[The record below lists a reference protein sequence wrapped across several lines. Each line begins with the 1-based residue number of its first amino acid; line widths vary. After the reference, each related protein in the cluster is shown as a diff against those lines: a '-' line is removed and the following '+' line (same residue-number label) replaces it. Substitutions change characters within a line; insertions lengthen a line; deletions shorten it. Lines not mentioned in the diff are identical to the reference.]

1 MAVKKQLL
9 PILDFNKNALENSL
23 DVANRPIWS
32 SKEIKQY
39 LRTQEVTPF
48 LISSTS
54 FTINDLIDYLIKYSH
69 LQLIKFKTPR
79 TEKLFIWRL
88 CNKFDLFPTLRP
100 KGYYTHQTALYFHGI
115 SQLSNSIYFNH
126 EQPARPST
134 GNLDQSRI
142 DNAFSKGQRLTSART
157 NHDGVEYWLLNGKQ
171 TGRYGVIIMKTAD
184 GTEVPVTDLERT
196 LVDIAVRPAY
206 ASGVNNVLK
215 AYRLAQ
221 SKVSISKLVDTI
233 RALQYVYPYY
243 QSIGFYVE
251 TSGVYSEEDIQ
262 LLLNFKPFQYD
273 FYLDYKML
281 NPNYS
286 EKWRIYY
293 PKSLIV

>member
-1 MAVKKQLL
+1 MAMKKQLL
-9 PILDFNKNALENSL
+9 PILDFNKNVLENLL
-23 DVANRPIWS
+23 DVANKSIWG

-39 LRTQEVTPF
+39 LKTQEATSL

-54 FTINDLIDYLIKYSH
+54 LTINDLIDYLSKYSH

-79 TEKLFIWRL
+79 IEKLFIWQL
-88 CNKFDLFPTLRP
+88 CNRFDLFPILRP
-100 KGYYTHQTALYFHGI
+100 KGYYTHQTALYFHGL

-134 GNLDQSRI
+134 GILDQSQI

-157 NHDGVEYWLLNGKQ
+157 NYDGVEYWLLNGKQ
-171 TGRYGVIIMKTAD
+171 TGRCGVMIMKTVD
-184 GTEVPVTDLERT
+184 DTEVPVTDLERT
-196 LVDIAVRPAY
+196 LVDVAVRPSY
-206 ASGVNNVLK
+206 AGGVNNVLK

-221 SKVSISKLVDTI
+221 PKVSIQKLVETL

-243 QSIGFYVE
+243 QSIGFYLDV
-251 TSGVYSEEDIQ
+251 SGVYSEKDIQ
-262 LLLNFKPFQYD
+262 YLLDFKPFQYD

-281 NPNYS
+281 NPSYS

-293 PKSLIV
+293 PKSLIA